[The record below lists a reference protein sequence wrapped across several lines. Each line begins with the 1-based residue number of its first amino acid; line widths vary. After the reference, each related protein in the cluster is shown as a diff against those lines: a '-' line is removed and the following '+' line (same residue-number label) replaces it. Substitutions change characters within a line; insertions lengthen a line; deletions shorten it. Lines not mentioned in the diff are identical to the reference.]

1 MQTFVNGRYRRFGRA
16 GSVGVL
22 DTQQHLTA
30 VMFGE
35 QPIEKR
41 CASPTNVQKTSRGG
55 RKSCN
60 NRHVNRF
67 QRVSLRSG
75 VALFITSFSH
85 RPTASPACNF
95 FGGTGME
102 AVVANGAAR
111 WRHDA
116 EILNRHGC

>member
-1 MQTFVNGRYRRFGRA
+1 MQAFVNGRHRRFGRA

-22 DTQQHLTA
+22 DPQQHLTA

-41 CASPTNVQKTSRGG
+41 CASPANVQKTSRGG
-55 RKSCN
+55 RKSRN
-60 NRHVNRF
+60 NRHVNCF

-85 RPTASPACNF
+85 RPTASPARYFLAEREWRPLWLTALLGGGMAPNF
-95 FGGTGME
+95 AL
-102 AVVANGAAR
+102 AV
-111 WRHDA
+111 
-116 EILNRHGC
+116 